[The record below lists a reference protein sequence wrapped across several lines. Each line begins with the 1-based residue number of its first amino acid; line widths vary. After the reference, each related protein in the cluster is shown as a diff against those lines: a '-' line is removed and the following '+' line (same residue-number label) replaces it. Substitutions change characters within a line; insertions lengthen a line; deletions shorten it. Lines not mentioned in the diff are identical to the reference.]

1 VSELNEM
8 NKPHEPWCI
17 AHVANQECNCGAER
31 SEVVSAP
38 QPKCPECGTSMTWRV
53 DVQRYECYGR
63 QCYENRQRSVDG
75 GARELEQAVQ
85 AILDVCTEDKKWSPW
100 MQDGPIYKELL
111 RELYET
117 QCGKRWD
124 AAKALEV
131 KKRVE
136 AALAP
141 SREGDNGPK

>member
-85 AILDVCTEDKKWSPW
+85 AILDVCTEDKKWSNVPTYSANVF
-100 MQDGPIYKELL
+100 GGYYKISGELIEAL
-111 RELYET
+111 R
-117 QCGKRWD
+117 
-124 AAKALEV
+124 AAV
-131 KKRVE
+131 DR
-136 AALAP
+136 
-141 SREGDNGPK
+141 RRR